1 METKP
6 PGSLTSDLV
15 AERFLL
21 GCIMR
26 QNTLMDQI
34 PQITPQSFYS
44 TAHHMIFAA
53 MQEMHGCGV
62 GIDLI
67 TLSANLKAR
76 GVWEKSGGSEE
87 VGGIWGEDVYLPNA
101 LEYAQAVTDAATRRA
116 LRSTVSGLLDAT
128 DNPSVTPAEALGRAV
143 ERLQKEAVKVSVT
156 EVSPW
161 VDSTEL
167 KAPEASDAVNLV
179 EGLLLSRSVA
189 VLAAAPKVGKTFL
202 GLEFALSIAC
212 GRPFL
217 GRYKTCKQ
225 RTAYIALEDGEESI
239 AERLQDL
246 SGDIHPLPGDF
257 MLRCRRNGKPFDLLD
272 PTNHTEVVRQC
283 QGFGLIVIDS
293 LRRAHKLAEDSSQDA
308 AAVGAAVWRLCN
320 DTGATVLLIHHLVKN
335 WDPDADV
342 FTRIRGSGDI
352 FADCDT
358 AIVLDRKRGE
368 DWVEVQAV
376 HRRMAEPAPF
386 CFKRV
391 HAHGGSITWAIKGEL
406 LETLHGQERMA
417 SIEHQIIDLLTK
429 SPGLNARQIRHE
441 CKGRSKDVD
450 SIRKYLVDS
459 GAIRTENKGGSTGV
473 LHFVGTLPELFSLP
487 SAEVSVE
494 A

>member
-1 METKP
+1 M
-6 PGSLTSDLV
+6 
-15 AERFLL
+15 
-21 GCIMR
+21 
-26 QNTLMDQI
+26 
-34 PQITPQSFYS
+34 
-44 TAHHMIFAA
+44 
-53 MQEMHGCGV
+53 
-62 GIDLI
+62 
-67 TLSANLKAR
+67 
-76 GVWEKSGGSEE
+76 
-87 VGGIWGEDVYLPNA
+87 
-101 LEYAQAVTDAATRRA
+101 DAA
-116 LRSTVSGLLDAT
+116 
-128 DNPSVTPAEALGRAV
+128 DNPTVTPGDAIGRTI
-143 ERLQKEAVKVSVT
+143 ERLQKQAAQAESSHLSA
-156 EVSPW
+156 W
-161 VDSTEL
+161 VDATEL
-167 KAPEASDAVNLV
+167 KVSEASAGVNLV
-179 EGLLLSRSVA
+179 EGLLLSKSVA

-212 GRPFL
+212 GRPFM
-217 GRYKTCKQ
+217 GRYKTQKC

-239 AERLQDL
+239 AERLHNL

-257 MLRCRRNGKPFDLLD
+257 MLRCRRTGRSFDLLD
-272 PTNHTEVVRQC
+272 PTNHAEVVKQC
-283 QGFGLIVIDS
+283 QGCGLIVIDS

-308 AAVGAAVWRLCN
+308 AQVGAAVWRICT

-376 HRRMAEPAPF
+376 HRRMVEPAPF

-391 HAHGGSITWAIKGEL
+391 HGNDGAITWAIQGES

-429 SPGLNARQIRHE
+429 SPGLNAREIRHE
-441 CKGRSKDVD
+441 CKGRGKDVD

-459 GAIRTENKGGSTGV
+459 RVIRTENKGGSTGV
-473 LHFVGTLPELFSLP
+473 LHYVDKLPELFEP
-487 SAEVSVE
+487 GAQG
-494 A
+494 